1 MSEEFKRCCGCRHI
15 YAESETVWVSP
26 MEKVQSGLIT
36 KYGTCPKCGDKVYS
50 DARPLFIPLKAKFFA
65 AFANGSKDTEYR
77 VRDNRWNMET
87 CRIGRRVVLSCGY
100 GKKHR
105 LHGVVVACH
114 YDNLPTVN
122 VPGWVECYGRHSGP
136 ATCIKIQLLAGGDL

>member
-1 MSEEFKRCCGCRHI
+1 MSEDFKRCCGCGLI
-15 YAESETVWVSP
+15 YAEAETVWRTAW
-26 MEKVQSGLIT
+26 EKVPSGLVT
-36 KYGTCPKCGDKVYS
+36 SYGTCPSCGDKLFS
-50 DARPLFIPLKAKFFA
+50 DVPPLFIPLKAKFFD

-87 CRIGRRVVLSCGY
+87 CRIGRRVVLSRGY

-105 LHGVVVACH
+105 LHGVIVGCH

-122 VPGWVECYGRHSGP
+122 VPGWAECYGRHPGP
-136 ATCIKIQLLAGGDL
+136 ATCIKIQLQAIDD